1 MLKTKVSS
9 LAKIKYSITA
19 GIVVVCCLIT
29 YRFTQPVD
37 ASKESELFTGATTT
51 KDAVYNTVTV
61 SKGTL
66 SSAYQGQ
73 ASIEYSNYKTIEVS
87 EEFDGFTMM
96 TLLLERGTQVKKG
109 DVIAMVETAYN
120 KIGLKELELR

>member
-87 EEFDGFTMM
+87 EEFISDDRRVG
-96 TLLLERGTQVKKG
+96 
-109 DVIAMVETAYN
+109 
-120 KIGLKELELR
+120 KECRLGWWVSGCAWV